1 MEYDFDNK
9 YETDLY
15 NKESINDY
23 ISIEDLS
30 ILYLNI
36 RGLKTNYNNLEIFI
50 QNFKIKPDI
59 IICAETGN
67 INKSDGVVVYISKYI
82 VVSHDIVVVGRVKF
96 LNITIKLKNG
106 KNFENYFNI

>member
-9 YETDLY
+9 YETVLY

-23 ISIEDLS
+23 ISSEDLS
-30 ILYLNI
+30 ILYSNI

-67 INKSDGVVVYISKYI
+67 LQHHQLYN
-82 VVSHDIVVVGRVKF
+82 
-96 LNITIKLKNG
+96 LNDS
-106 KNFENYFNI
+106 NYDMSMTVT